1 MTPKSGYTRR
11 NNLLEKLE
19 ERRSRMKSETETLQA
34 LFAQCVE
41 KQDTPQDEHVY
52 LIGALPIVAGTFDKF
67 DIEYIVDLIIPKTG
81 PNARIGNGGLFKA
94 MAIQVPATG
103 FSSLSKTAEFLTKV
117 DTNVVLGPGV
127 MPEDINRH
135 ALSRFL
141 DAVADYGPMRFFHQV
156 AAHIM
161 SNLEKKV
168 TAVHLDS
175 TSVHFHG
182 SPNENEEGNIAIT
195 FGYSRDGHPELPQI
209 IVLGLADHETGL
221 PVSFKGVSGNENDK
235 QSFLTLLEKD
245 ADEFKKEFPDVK
257 IVVGDSALCTANIFE
272 AASRADVHLITKMP
286 LTNSVARQYIAEAD
300 PEKFTNIYG
309 SENTKSERG
318 QWCPNLKIGS
328 CEVKT
333 LLVENP
339 ALREKNRKKYE
350 REAKKEAEKAMK
362 ELSSLTRNC
371 TNMEE
376 AKAAADKVQKS
387 LKLCRMESISHE
399 EQWKN
404 CKVGRPRNDEEPE
417 KKLVGIKVT
426 ATIVADE
433 ELITKKTELSIR
445 YVIVT
450 SDLATSWTMSD
461 LLTMYRGQKHIE
473 SGWKLFKDK
482 RLMLESIYL
491 EKPERIEALMCILY
505 LIVLF
510 LKVAEIVL
518 REGMEKNSLE
528 LPPVANEAPAARPT
542 ITRLIDYVVNQ
553 HITLYKNGSGEVR
566 IFNVN
571 NTLFNIFLA
580 MGAHWLR
587 YYLPQTY
594 GDNRPSE
601 IAGK

>member
-1 MTPKSGYTRR
+1 MTSKPEYTRR
-11 NNLLEKLE
+11 NNLLEKSE
-19 ERRSRMKSETETLQA
+19 ENRSRMKRELEVIQVHIPQCMKTLEN
-34 LFAQCVE
+34 L
-41 KQDTPQDEHVY
+41 QDEQVY
-52 LIGALPIVAGTFDKF
+52 FIGATPILAGTFDKF
-67 DIEYIVDLIIPKTG
+67 EIEPIVDLLLPKKG
-81 PNARIGNGGLFKA
+81 PNAKVSNSILFKA
-94 MAIQVPATG
+94 LLLQIPATG
-103 FSSLSKTAEFLTKV
+103 FSSLSKTAEFLMKV

-141 DAVADYGPMRFFHQV
+141 DAVAEYGPMHFFHQI
-156 AAHIM
+156 AAHVM
-161 SNLEKKV
+161 SKLEKKV
-168 TAVHLDS
+168 TAVHMDS

-182 SPNENEEGNIAIT
+182 SPNENKDGDIAIT

-245 ADEFKKEFPDVK
+245 AEEFKKEFPDVK

-272 AASRADVHLITKMP
+272 AASRADVHLITKVP

-300 PEKFTNIYG
+300 PEKFTDIYR
-309 SENTKSERG
+309 SENMKSERG

-333 LLVENP
+333 LLVENS

-450 SDLATSWTMSD
+450 SDLATSWTMAD

-510 LKVAEIVL
+510 LKVAEIIL

-528 LPPVANEAPAARPT
+528 LPPVADEAPAARPT
-542 ITRLIDYVVNQ
+542 ITRFIDYVANQ

-571 NTLFNIFLA
+571 KILLNIFLA
-580 MGAHWLR
+580 MGVHWLR